1 MPDTREDL
9 FSIAVF
15 PYLKTSRP
23 VQFGSYFF
31 RSTDDLEGLSKAQV
45 TAVAEV
51 TAMSGH
57 AEQCACT
64 IGVLRR
70 DTSDSCFRRIPNP

>member
-31 RSTDDLEGLSKAQV
+31 RSTDDLEGLS
-45 TAVAEV
+45 AEV
-51 TAMSGH
+51 TAMSVH